1 MLIGLLVAALL
12 SGCVPIGVRG
22 SSVPLRGAGVGER
35 PAGVAMDD
43 RFAGRMHAPYETR
56 ALTSI
61 PGALRN
67 SSHVSEAPDHHRGDP
82 RKQQG
87 ADLEAGKVV
96 DAAKTHQDGDRA

>member
-1 MLIGLLVAALL
+1 MVTGLILAALL

-35 PAGVAMDD
+35 PASSLVTPRSNEFD
-43 RFAGRMHAPYETR
+43 PTKPT
-56 ALTSI
+56 ALTSL

-67 SSHVSEAPDHHRGDP
+67 RSHVSQAADHHRRDP

-87 ADLEAGKVV
+87 ADLEAGNVV